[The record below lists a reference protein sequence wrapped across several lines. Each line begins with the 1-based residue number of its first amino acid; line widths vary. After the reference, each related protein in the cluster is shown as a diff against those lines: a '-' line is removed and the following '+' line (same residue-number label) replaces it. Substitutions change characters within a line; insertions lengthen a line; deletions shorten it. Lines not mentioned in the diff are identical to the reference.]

1 MSNTWI
7 EISSN
12 AADEI
17 KRRDAE
23 IERLRA
29 TNERL
34 AIQNER
40 MRAALIAY
48 RHATSNTTFPSTHP
62 IWLAF
67 KLDDAARAD
76 LAEQEKK

>member
-1 MSNTWI
+1 MNSLEPAIVYAPSPDWPQ
-7 EISSN
+7 
-12 AADEI
+12 
-17 KRRDAE
+17 

-29 TNERL
+29 ANERL

-48 RHATSNTTFPSTHP
+48 RHATSNTTYPSTHP

-67 KLDDAARAD
+67 KLDDEARVD
-76 LAEQEKK
+76 LAEQEPK

>member
-1 MSNTWI
+1 M
-7 EISSN
+7 
-12 AADEI
+12 DEAVVYAPSP
-17 KRRDAE
+17 DWPQ

-48 RHATSNTTFPSTHP
+48 RHATSNTTYPSTHP

-67 KLDDAARAD
+67 KLDDAARVD
-76 LAEQEKK
+76 FAEKGEK

>member
-1 MSNTWI
+1 MNQPEPKIVFAPSPEWPQ
-7 EISSN
+7 
-12 AADEI
+12 
-17 KRRDAE
+17 

-29 TNERL
+29 ANERL

-40 MRAALIAY
+40 MRAALTAY

-67 KLDDAARAD
+67 KLDDEARA
-76 LAEQEKK
+76 AIEQSEPKP

>member
-1 MSNTWI
+1 MNPVEPNVVYAPSQDW
-7 EISSN
+7 SQ
-12 AADEI
+12 
-17 KRRDAE
+17 AE

-48 RHATSNTTFPSTHP
+48 RHATSNTTYPSTHP

-67 KLDDAARAD
+67 KLDDAARAA
-76 LAEQEKK
+76 LAEQEVKT

>member
-1 MSNTWI
+1 MNPVEPNVVYAPSQDW
-7 EISSN
+7 SQ
-12 AADEI
+12 
-17 KRRDAE
+17 AE

-48 RHATSNTTFPSTHP
+48 RHATSNTTYPSTHP
-62 IWLAF
+62 IWRAF
-67 KLDDAARAD
+67 RLDDAARAA
-76 LAEQEKK
+76 LAEQEVKT